1 MNHDIQTAIQETNQ
15 LHHSLSNSCPVLEKY
30 QKLSQTEMELQ
41 QQARCL
47 EGHLQSKKAQR
58 VEQRR
63 EFHQICREFRMNV
76 RRNRISF
83 QGLEK
88 VQLPAEGEDEE
99 LENAKENKM
108 KSDIVLFGVRKSSLE
123 AKERKNKLE
132 REAVDRTMNLQQQRN
147 QLKEIRKDVQDKE
160 RELQNLE
167 QSTKELEEINDGFA
181 RSEYCTTVD

>member
-1 MNHDIQTAIQETNQ
+1 
-15 LHHSLSNSCPVLEKY
+15 
-30 QKLSQTEMELQ
+30 
-41 QQARCL
+41 
-47 EGHLQSKKAQR
+47 
-58 VEQRR
+58 
-63 EFHQICREFRMNV
+63 MNV